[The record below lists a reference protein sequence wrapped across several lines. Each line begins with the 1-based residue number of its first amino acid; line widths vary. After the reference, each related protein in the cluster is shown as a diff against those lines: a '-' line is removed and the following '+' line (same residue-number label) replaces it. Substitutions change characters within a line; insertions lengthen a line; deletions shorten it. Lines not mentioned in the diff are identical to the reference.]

1 MTLTALTVLGV
12 RLEAAWFGP
21 PPDQAATL
29 VLLHEGLGCVALW
42 KAFPQ
47 RLAELTGCG
56 VLAYSRAGYGAS
68 DPVTL
73 PRPLSYMHEEAREI
87 LPRVLDAANV
97 QRAVLIGHSDGA
109 SIALINA
116 AAVVDPRVRGLVL
129 MAPHVFTE
137 PMGLDSIRTARE
149 AWQSGSLRQGLARYH
164 RHVDV
169 AFQGW
174 NDAWLDPD
182 FAAWN
187 LQGFIPGIQCPSLL
201 LQGRQDQYGT
211 HKQLDAIEAGCS
223 GPCQVV
229 WLDHCGHSPHRE
241 QPEVTLETIRH
252 FVADLAPKGAPPS

>member
-1 MTLTALTVLGV
+1 MTLESLAVKGT

-47 RLAELTGCG
+47 HLAELTGCG

-97 QRAVLIGHSDGA
+97 QRAVLVGHSDGA

-116 AAVVDPRVRGLVL
+116 ATVVDPRVRGLVL
-129 MAPHVFTE
+129 IAPHVFTE
-137 PMGLDSIRTARE
+137 PIGLDSIRGARE
-149 AWQSGSLRQGLARYH
+149 AYQSGPLRERLARYH

-169 AFQGW
+169 AFRGW
-174 NDAWLDPD
+174 NEAWLDPD
-182 FAAWN
+182 FATWN
-187 LQGFIPGIQCPSLL
+187 LRGFIPGIHCPSLL

-211 HKQLDAIEAGCS
+211 HKQLDAIEADCS
-223 GPCQVV
+223 GPCRVV

-241 QPEVTLETIRH
+241 QPEATLETIRH
-252 FVADLAPKGAPPS
+252 FVTDLGLTGFPPT